1 MATSFSLCF
10 PLPES
15 NPPPRYANCTRSWL
29 YNVGEVFESSFVRMW
44 MEFRGKDLNG
54 AVVQAPDPRHSLV
67 LATPHGLRVP
77 RYAKMFFN
85 SLFTQYEVG
94 AAAVVSCVLA

>member
-1 MATSFSLCF
+1 
-10 PLPES
+10 
-15 NPPPRYANCTRSWL
+15 
-29 YNVGEVFESSFVRMW
+29 MW